1 MVVLIVITG
10 IAVVVGL
17 VIVCIHGYFA
27 YDEGDTD
34 RRWGKYENTFIT
46 PFNQLYDYGQGKQQ
60 RGRDR
65 IARNRNR
72 SEKNDLKRQ
81 IKAERKTNK
90 GVKSDG

>member
-1 MVVLIVITG
+1 MVALIFIVT
-10 IAVVVGL
+10 IAVVIGL
-17 VIVCIHGYFA
+17 IVACVYGFWA
-27 YDEGDTD
+27 YDEGDSD
-34 RRWGKYENTFIT
+34 GRWGKYENAYIT

-60 RGRDR
+60 RGRDI
-65 IARNRNR
+65 IARNRIR